1 MKANRKDVEQLF
13 KHETKEGFSNP
24 RKSEFMSVIK
34 EEACLGN
41 DDLELLWTFIDPNE
55 EAKYNDKF
63 KADVS
68 NFVNFCKL
76 P

>member
-1 MKANRKDVEQLF
+1 
-13 KHETKEGFSNP
+13 
-24 RKSEFMSVIK
+24 MSVIK